1 MAMQRRSHLE
11 EELRSLRGSTAFL
24 EAVKRILEEEQKTD
38 DVLRAMVL
46 SSRGDRPNSIK
57 GLDLDR
63 VHHEDAIRNV
73 CIKYRL
79 RFLESGLF
87 KGGIPL
93 QAVHELRQLE
103 ARASAP
109 LTGFRIMAPS
119 SHFRLCDAEG
129 DPLLFVPLGNGLYYL
144 VHQWGGDL
152 YWHRSLINWP
162 VRTAYHLA
170 ATVLFI
176 AMIIA
181 ALAPVGFVNASGTSG
196 YWTGGRLLFWF
207 WTAMVLM
214 GFTAFSWMA
223 FFGKFSADAWKSKHF
238 N

>member
-1 MAMQRRSHLE
+1 MQRRSHLE

-24 EAVKRILEEEQKTD
+24 EAVRGILEEEQKTD

-46 SSRGDRPNSIK
+46 SSRGDRPNSIT

-63 VHHEDAIRNV
+63 VHHEDAIRKV

-109 LTGFRIMAPS
+109 LAGFRIMAPS

-129 DPLLFVPLGNGLYYL
+129 DPLLFVPLGNGLFYL

-152 YWHRSLINWP
+152 AWHRAVLNWP
-162 VRTAYHLA
+162 LRTVYHLT
-170 ATVLFI
+170 ATVLLL
-176 AMIIA
+176 A
-181 ALAPVGFVNASGTSG
+181 ALLALVVPGSWTEAPDLGGWVTS
-196 YWTGGRLLFWF
+196 GRLLFF
-207 WTAMVLM
+207 CSTTMVLM
-214 GFTAFSWMA
+214 GFTAFGWMA
-223 FFGKFSADAWKSKHF
+223 FFGKFSNDAWKSKHF

>member
-24 EAVKRILEEEQKTD
+24 EAVKGILEEEQKTD

-46 SSRGDRPNSIK
+46 SSRGDRPNSIR

-63 VHHEDAIRNV
+63 VHQEDAIRNV

-79 RFLESGLF
+79 RFLESSLF
-87 KGGIPL
+87 KGSIPL

-109 LTGFRIMAPS
+109 LAGFRIMAPS

-152 YWHRSLINWP
+152 SWHRSLINWP

-181 ALAPVGFVNASGTSG
+181 AVAPVGFVNAPGTSG
-196 YWTGGRLLFWF
+196 YWTGGRMLFLF
-207 WTAMVLM
+207 RTAMVLM
-214 GFTAFSWMA
+214 GFTAFGWMA

>member
-24 EAVKRILEEEQKTD
+24 EAVKGILEEEQKTD

-79 RFLESGLF
+79 RFLEGGLF

-93 QAVHELRQLE
+93 QAVHELRLLE
-103 ARASAP
+103 ARAAAP
-109 LTGFRIMAPS
+109 LSGFRIMAPS

-152 YWHRSLINWP
+152 AWHRALLNWP

-170 ATVLFI
+170 ATVLLM
-176 AMIIA
+176 ALMIA
-181 ALAPVGFVNASGTSG
+181 AVAPFEFVNAPGTSG
-196 YWTGGRLLFWF
+196 YWTGGRTLFFF

-214 GFTAFSWMA
+214 GFTAFGWMA